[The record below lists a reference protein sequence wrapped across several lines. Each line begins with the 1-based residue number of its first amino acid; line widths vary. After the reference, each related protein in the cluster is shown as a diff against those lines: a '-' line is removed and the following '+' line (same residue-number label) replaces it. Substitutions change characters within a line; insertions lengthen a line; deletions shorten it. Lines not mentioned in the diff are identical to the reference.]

1 LTKSR
6 FRMPSA
12 YTILFIILAIAAL
25 LTWIVPAGQYDK
37 TADGQPIP
45 GTYALTEP
53 NQQGVGD
60 ILTASIK
67 GFYEAADVALFI
79 LMVGGFLGVVMETGA
94 ITAGIKNIIA
104 KLSGKETLLI
114 PILMVLFG
122 LGGTTFG
129 MWEETI
135 AFFPL
140 LIPVFLAAGF
150 DTMTAVAV
158 ILLGAGA
165 GVLCSTV
172 NPFATGIASGF
183 AGVSMGD
190 GILVRLLQLV
200 LFEGAA
206 IWYVMSYAKKVKA
219 DPSKSL
225 GSRETGTDMDES
237 DTGGKR
243 KLTGRDKIT
252 LALFVL
258 TFLIMIYSVIPFSD
272 LGLTAI
278 PTLGWWFDELSAL
291 FLVSGVV
298 IGLAGGLKE
307 ERLVDCFVSGAGEL
321 LSVALIIAVSR
332 GITVIMHEGLITDTV
347 LSFGEGIL
355 SSLSSKVFG
364 FFVFLLY
371 LLLSVFIP
379 STSGLAA
386 LSIPIMAPLGDFA
399 NVARSVIITAFQS
412 ASGIVNLITPTGA
425 VVMGALTLG
434 RIPYDRW
441 IRFSWKYVVGALVV
455 SALLIWVIS

>member
-1 LTKSR
+1 MKTR
-6 FRMPSA
+6 FRMPTA
-12 YTILFIILAIAAL
+12 YTILFIILAIAAM

-45 GTYALTEP
+45 GTYALTEQ
-53 NQQGVGD
+53 NRQGVGD

-94 ITAGIKNIIA
+94 ITAGIKNIIV
-104 KLSGKETLLI
+104 KLSGRETLLI

-190 GILVRLLQLV
+190 GILVRLAQLV
-200 LFEGAA
+200 VFEGAA
-206 IWYVMSYAKKVKA
+206 IWYVMSYAKKVRA

-225 GSRETGTDMDES
+225 GSRESIS
-237 DTGGKR
+237 DTDVSDGGR
-243 KLTGRDKIT
+243 RRLTGRDKVT
-252 LALFVL
+252 LALFAL
-258 TFLIMIYSVIPFSD
+258 TFLIMVYSVIPFSD
-272 LGLTAI
+272 LGITAI

-298 IGLAGGLKE
+298 IGLVGGLKE

-332 GITVIMHEGLITDTV
+332 GITVIMNEGLITDTV

-355 SSLSSKVFG
+355 SNLSSKVFG

-441 IRFSWKYVVGALVV
+441 IKFSWKYVVGALVV
-455 SALLIWVIS
+455 SATLIWVIS

>member
-1 LTKSR
+1 MKTR
-6 FRMPSA
+6 FRMPTA
-12 YTILFIILAIAAL
+12 YTILFIILAIAAM

-45 GTYALTEP
+45 GTYALTEQ
-53 NQQGVGD
+53 NRQGVGD

-94 ITAGIKNIIA
+94 ITAGIKNIIV
-104 KLSGKETLLI
+104 KLSGRETLLI

-190 GILVRLLQLV
+190 GILVRLAQLV
-200 LFEGAA
+200 VFEGAA
-206 IWYVMSYAKKVKA
+206 IWYVMSYAKKVRA

-225 GSRETGTDMDES
+225 GSRESIS
-237 DTGGKR
+237 DTDVSDGGR
-243 KLTGRDKIT
+243 RRLTGRDKVT
-252 LALFVL
+252 LALFAL
-258 TFLIMIYSVIPFSD
+258 TFLIMVYSVIPFSD
-272 LGLTAI
+272 LGITAI

-298 IGLAGGLKE
+298 IGLVGGLKE

-332 GITVIMHEGLITDTV
+332 GITVIMNEGLITDTV

-355 SSLSSKVFG
+355 SNLSSKVFG

-441 IRFSWKYVVGALVV
+441 IKFSWKYVVGALVV
-455 SALLIWVIS
+455 SAALIWVIS

>member
-1 LTKSR
+1 MKTR
-6 FRMPSA
+6 FRMPTA
-12 YTILFIILAIAAL
+12 YTILFIILAIAAM

-45 GTYALTEP
+45 GTYALTEQ
-53 NQQGVGD
+53 NRQGVGD

-94 ITAGIKNIIA
+94 ITAGIKNIIV
-104 KLSGKETLLI
+104 KLSGRETLLI

-190 GILVRLLQLV
+190 GILVRLAQLV
-200 LFEGAA
+200 VFEGAA
-206 IWYVMSYAKKVKA
+206 IWYVMSYAKKVRA

-225 GSRETGTDMDES
+225 GSRESIS
-237 DTGGKR
+237 DTDVSDGGR
-243 KLTGRDKIT
+243 RRLTGRDKVT
-252 LALFVL
+252 LALFAL
-258 TFLIMIYSVIPFSD
+258 TFLIMVYSVIPFSD
-272 LGLTAI
+272 LGITAI

-298 IGLAGGLKE
+298 IGLVGGLKE

-332 GITVIMHEGLITDTV
+332 GITVIMNEGLITDTV

-441 IRFSWKYVVGALVV
+441 IKFSWKYVVGALVV
-455 SALLIWVIS
+455 SAALIWVIS

>member
-1 LTKSR
+1 MTRSR

-12 YTILFIILAIAAL
+12 YTILFIILAIAAM
-25 LTWIVPAGQYDK
+25 LTWIVPAGLYEK
-37 TADGQPIP
+37 NADGQPIP
-45 GTYALTEP
+45 GTYERAEP
-53 NQQGVGD
+53 NRQGVGD
-60 ILTASIK
+60 ILTASVK

-94 ITAGIKNIIA
+94 ITAGIKNIISTLA
-104 KLSGKETLLI
+104 GREILLI

-150 DTMTAVAV
+150 DSMTAVAV

-183 AGVSMGD
+183 AGISMGD
-190 GILVRLLQLV
+190 GILVRVVQLV

-206 IWYVMSYAKKVKA
+206 IWYVMAYARRVKK
-219 DPSKSL
+219 DPTKSL
-225 GSRETGTDMDES
+225 GSREQTSDMDYS
-237 DTGGKR
+237 DGER
-243 KLTGRDKIT
+243 KPLTGRDKIT
-252 LALFVL
+252 LALFAL
-258 TFLIMIYSVIPFSD
+258 TFLVMIYSVIPFED

-291 FLVSGVV
+291 FLVGAVAV
-298 IGLAGGLKE
+298 GLAGGLKE
-307 ERLVDCFVSGAGEL
+307 EKLVDCFVSGAGEL

-332 GITVIMHEGLITDTV
+332 GITVIMNEGLITDTV
-347 LSFGEGIL
+347 LSFGEGVL
-355 SSLSSKVFG
+355 SRLSAGAFG

-412 ASGIVNLITPTGA
+412 ASGIVNLVTPTGA

-441 IRFSWKYVVGALVV
+441 IRFSWKYVLGALVV
-455 SALLIWVIS
+455 SAALIWVIS